1 MTEASVRAL
10 TGLRDF
16 TTIQWY
22 AIPLLA
28 MVLLIYAKEVN
39 KARGSGNW
47 DAVVAG
53 LTLFGMDF
61 VNETWN
67 GWALNISGRSAL
79 WTAPGPTALR
89 VMVGWNIE
97 IIFMFLIAGIV
108 FYYTLSPDPKEKI
121 LGLPNRWFWAIGYS
135 IFCVVVELA
144 LNKGGLLVW
153 EYALWNRSWKG
164 VWLIFLF
171 GYFHFFVAIVLV
183 LKLKSVRAKFTAVS
197 AIWGVA
203 VVMNVIG
210 AAVGW
215 VY

>member
-1 MTEASVRAL
+1 MTDASIQAL

-28 MVLLIYAKEVN
+28 MVLYIYAKEIN

-67 GWALNISGRSAL
+67 GWALNISDRSAL

-108 FYYTLSPDPKEKI
+108 FYYTLSPNKDERI
-121 LGLPNRWFWAIGYS
+121 LGTVSYTHL
-135 IFCVVVELA
+135 
-144 LNKGGLLVW
+144 
-153 EYALWNRSWKG
+153 
-164 VWLIFLF
+164 
-171 GYFHFFVAIVLV
+171 
-183 LKLKSVRAKFTAVS
+183 RAHET
-197 AIWGVA
+197 
-203 VVMNVIG
+203 
-210 AAVGW
+210 
-215 VY
+215 